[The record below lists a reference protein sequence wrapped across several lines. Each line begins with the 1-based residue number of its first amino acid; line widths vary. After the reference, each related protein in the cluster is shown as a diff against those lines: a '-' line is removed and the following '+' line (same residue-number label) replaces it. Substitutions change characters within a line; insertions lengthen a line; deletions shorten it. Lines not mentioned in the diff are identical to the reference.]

1 MNSCYGRNVKEPTI
15 DISKVIIRLPL
26 IYVSGVYCETKK
38 QQLYYKAI
46 GVVITILGVVGMLC
60 FMSLVFYHYLT

>member
-15 DISKVIIRLPL
+15 DISKVIIREPL
-26 IYVSGVYCETKK
+26 IYVSGVYCKTKK

-46 GVVITILGVVGMLC
+46 GVIITILGVVGTLC
-60 FMSLVFYHYLT
+60 VMSLVFYHYLT